1 MSTRFWLLA
10 LALGSVA
17 CGVGAWAGFALYV
30 NEFSETGRA
39 LGDVVL
45 YLSWIG
51 VLLAIGGTVTFVA
64 SLAFAVVDRVR
75 SHA

>member
-1 MSTRFWLLA
+1 VSNRVWLLA

-17 CGVGAWAGFALYV
+17 CGLGAWAGFALYV

-39 LGDVVL
+39 LGDAVL

-51 VLLAIGGTVTFVA
+51 VLLAIGGTVTFAATLALAVA
-64 SLAFAVVDRVR
+64 DRIR
-75 SHA
+75 RHA